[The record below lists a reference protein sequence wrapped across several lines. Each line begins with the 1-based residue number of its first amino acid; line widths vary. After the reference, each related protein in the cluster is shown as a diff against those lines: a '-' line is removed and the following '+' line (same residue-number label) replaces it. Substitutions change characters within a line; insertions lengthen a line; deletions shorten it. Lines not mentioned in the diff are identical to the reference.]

1 MAHSHSVKD
10 SDSHFTINAITRS
23 IENKSGKLILVQY
36 DHNSER
42 FTFEMPRYIEGHDML
57 LCNKTEIHYNNIGDA
72 KTNPGLY
79 PVSDLQVRQ
88 DDDNVVTFSWLI
100 SRNATKLV
108 GRLAFIVR
116 FACVSDETIVEYA
129 WNTQP
134 YSDIK
139 IVTSINN
146 TDAITDE
153 FEDQYTDALAEW
165 KNSFIGLEKAEVI
178 QSQLD
183 LKGDSLYFD
192 TTTNLLYLMS
202 NGEIVGDGV
211 AVAASGGTGGGGGTT
226 TEYVVTLKNLL
237 DDRVFSAP
245 GGSSIKLEFSYSSV
259 DTDGYND
266 GSGVGTITVN
276 NIKKATVSVSQGD
289 NILDI
294 SRYLVDGLN
303 TVKLSVAN
311 SEGSSRSITYTI
323 TVVTLTVSTTLEDFT
338 IQNGDM
344 TLYYTPTGSGDK
356 TVYFDIDDKNIGT
369 QSVSSS

>member
-10 SDSHFTINAITRS
+10 SDSHFTINAATRS
-23 IENKSGKLILVQY
+23 IENKSGKLTLVQY

-57 LCNKTEIHYNNIGDA
+57 LCNKTEIHYNNISDA

-79 PVSDLQVRQ
+79 PVSDLQVYK
-88 DDDNVVTFSWLI
+88 DDDNVLTFSWLI

-192 TTTNLLYLMS
+192 TTTNLLYL
-202 NGEIVGDGV
+202 I
-211 AVAASGGTGGGGGTT
+211 
-226 TEYVVTLKNLL
+226 
-237 DDRVFSAP
+237 
-245 GGSSIKLEFSYSSV
+245 
-259 DTDGYND
+259 
-266 GSGVGTITVN
+266 
-276 NIKKATVSVSQGD
+276 
-289 NILDI
+289 
-294 SRYLVDGLN
+294 
-303 TVKLSVAN
+303 AN
-311 SEGSSRSITYTI
+311 
-323 TVVTLTVSTTLEDFT
+323 DFT
-338 IQNGDM
+338 IDR
-344 TLYYTPTGSGDK
+344 K
-356 TVYFDIDDKNIGT
+356 
-369 QSVSSS
+369 SVV